1 MTQSGR
7 AGRAARGGPAG
18 AVADHRAPVRTRRPK
33 DRRAII
39 ARVAAELFA
48 ERGYAATGIG
58 DIAERVGVTPGA
70 IYRHFSGKEDLLR
83 SVLQDAL
90 ARFDQAAR
98 PVPSGPGGGGGSA
111 EDRLREVVRCTV
123 GVTLA
128 HPTLVSTYVRDRAS
142 LSKEAAG
149 ELSAGEAE
157 VARLWER
164 AVHEVRPEVTPAEAR
179 VRKRAV
185 NGVLA
190 LLARGAHH
198 PPNPRLA
205 ERVTESLWAL
215 LVAPAAPGPAADDR
229 PRRRTWPRPRSRR
242 EEIRD
247 VAATLFRQYG
257 YHGVGIDQIGKAAGI
272 SGPTVYGTYD
282 SKVEILVDACD
293 HAVAKLEISVER
305 ALEEA
310 GSAGEALRL
319 ISRSYAQTVFADADV
334 IAVAAREGEAL
345 PAYDGIRIQRRLR
358 DLRQVCSAVLLEVRP
373 DLEEAEARVLTAAA
387 NAAVQEVALLRRGR
401 PTPAAASALSL
412 RFLLP
417 HDAPRDGGGSRGT
430 GGVRVH

>member
-18 AVADHRAPVRTRRPK
+18 AVEDSHGRAPVRARRPK

-48 ERGYAATGIG
+48 ERGYAATGVG

-98 PVPSGPGGGGGSA
+98 PALPGPGGVGGGP
-111 EDRLREVVRCTV
+111 EERLREVVRSTV
-123 GVTLA
+123 DVTLA
-128 HPTLVSTYVRDRAS
+128 HPTLVVAYVRDRAS
-142 LSKEAAG
+142 LSQEAAG

-164 AVHEVRPEVTPAEAR
+164 AVHEARPAVSPAEAR

-190 LLARGAHH
+190 LLARRAHH
-198 PPNPRLA
+198 PPNPRVA
-205 ERVTESLWAL
+205 ERVTDSLWAL
-215 LVAPAAPGPAADDR
+215 LVAPAGPGPAAGDR
-229 PRRRTWPRPRSRR
+229 PRRRKWTPPRSRR

-257 YHGVGIDQIGKAAGI
+257 YHGVGIDQIGRAAGI

-282 SKVEILVDACD
+282 SKAEILVDACD
-293 HAVAKLEISVER
+293 HAAAKLETSVER
-305 ALEEA
+305 ALQEA
-310 GSAGEALRL
+310 GSAREALRL
-319 ISRSYAQTVFADADV
+319 ISRSYADTVFADADV
-334 IAVAAREGEAL
+334 IAVGTREGDAL
-345 PAYDGIRIQRRLR
+345 PAYDGTRIQRRLR
-358 DLRQVCSAVLLEVRP
+358 DVRQVCSAVLLEVRP
-373 DLEEAEARVLTAAA
+373 DLEETEARVLTAAA
-387 NAAVQEVALLRRGR
+387 NAAVQEVALMRHGR
-401 PTPAAASALSL
+401 PTPLAASALSL

-417 HDAPRDGGGSRGT
+417 DDAP
-430 GGVRVH
+430 